1 MTGPAG
7 PITLALDIGG
17 TGLKAITLDAAGKPT
32 ADRVRVATTYPL
44 PPAGL
49 IDKLVQLASQLPA
62 FDRVSAGFPGVV
74 RHGIVLSAPH
84 FVTKSGPGSKILPA
98 LVTEW
103 DHFDIAAALG
113 LRLRKPT
120 KVVNDADMQGA
131 EVISGKGLEVVLT
144 LGTGLGSAVYNDG
157 RLTAHL
163 ELAHHPFRKGETY
176 NEQVG
181 EAARRRIG
189 DKKWNRRVQLAVQT
203 IRALLLPDRM
213 YVGGGN
219 SMKVTI
225 DLGPHVTLVDNSA
238 GLLGGIKLWND
249 ETLAVET

>member
-1 MTGPAG
+1 MSDTG

-17 TGLKAITLDAAGKPT
+17 TGLKAITLDATGKPT
-32 ADRVRVATTYPL
+32 AERVREATTYPL
-44 PPAGL
+44 PPDAL
-49 IDKLVQLASQLPA
+49 IDKLVQMTAKLPA
-62 FDRVSAGFPGVV
+62 YDRVSAGFPGVV

-84 FVTKSGPGSKILPA
+84 FVTKSGPGSKIVPA
-98 LVTEW
+98 LVADW
-103 DHFDIAAALG
+103 DHFDLAAALG
-113 LRLRKPT
+113 LRLRKPA
-120 KVVNDADMQGA
+120 KVVNDADLQGA
-131 EVISGKGLEVVLT
+131 EVISGKGLELVLT

-181 EAARRRIG
+181 EAARKRIG

-203 IRALLLPDRM
+203 IRALLLPDRI
-213 YVGGGN
+213 YIGGGN
-219 SMKVTI
+219 SMRVTI
-225 DLGPHVTLVDNSA
+225 DLGPDVTLVDNSA

-249 ETLAVET
+249 ETLAAET